1 MHIDLKQS
9 MDASAVH
16 IICDSQ
22 EEIDFKNS
30 HGREIT
36 DIVSK
41 YLFDPWT
48 PELVEN
54 MEKDLNSLMAD
65 AE

>member
-1 MHIDLKQS
+1 MRVDVEQS
-9 MDASAVH
+9 VEESMVR
-16 IICDSQ
+16 IICDNQ

-41 YLFDPWT
+41 YLFGPWT